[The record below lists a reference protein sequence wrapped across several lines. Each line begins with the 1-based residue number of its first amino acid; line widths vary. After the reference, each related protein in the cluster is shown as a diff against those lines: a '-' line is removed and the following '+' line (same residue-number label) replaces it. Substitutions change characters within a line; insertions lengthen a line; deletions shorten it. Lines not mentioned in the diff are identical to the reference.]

1 MEPPSDGLGELEAIG
16 VAEAVLRDSY
26 AETHRWYQ
34 EFADL
39 LADRR
44 GDLAPPS
51 PERALLHEVLR
62 TAFDEVRTRRRP
74 DRVRTA
80 LQMLWA
86 DELLESQSSMQKDLL
101 ASAELFRRR
110 RHGLLI

>member
-1 MEPPSDGLGELEAIG
+1 
-16 VAEAVLRDSY
+16 LRDSY

-44 GDLAPPS
+44 SELAVPS
-51 PERALLHEVLR
+51 PDRELLHEVLR
-62 TAFDEVRTRRRP
+62 SAFDEVRTRNRS
-74 DRVRTA
+74 DRLRTA

-86 DELLESQSSMQKDLL
+86 DELLEDQSSMQDDLL
-101 ASAELFRRR
+101 ASADLFRRR
-110 RHGLLI
+110 RHGILI